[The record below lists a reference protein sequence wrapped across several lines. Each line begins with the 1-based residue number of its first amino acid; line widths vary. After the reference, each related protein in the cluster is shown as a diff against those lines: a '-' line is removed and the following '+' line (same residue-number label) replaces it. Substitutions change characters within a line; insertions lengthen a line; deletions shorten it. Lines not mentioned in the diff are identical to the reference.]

1 LKWHEH
7 SSIRTFIASDTFISK
22 PDHCGKSLHVRKSI
36 SLVIKWEGI
45 GLWWNAHAI
54 IWKRI
59 TIINHSFLPY
69 MNYSYWFFFFLLQY
83 WRLNPELLLA
93 MQALYMWAMHLVL
106 WLLVWFSD
114 RVLQTLPRLAL
125 TDPSFSPSRVA
136 GNIGNAPSYPTKII
150 TLIKVRKWQRRFWM
164 VSLFLGSHT
173 GLLR

>member
-45 GLWWNAHAI
+45 GLWWDAHAI

-69 MNYSYWFFFFLLQY
+69 MNYSYWFFFLFFYNTGDWTQSYYLLCKHSTCE
-83 WRLNPELLLA
+83 PC
-93 MQALYMWAMHLVL
+93 
-106 WLLVWFSD
+106 
-114 RVLQTLPRLAL
+114 T
-125 TDPSFSPSRVA
+125 
-136 GNIGNAPSYPTKII
+136 
-150 TLIKVRKWQRRFWM
+150 
-164 VSLFLGSHT
+164 
-173 GLLR
+173 

>member
-69 MNYSYWFFFFLLQY
+69 MNYSYWFFFFSFTILEIEPRAITCY
-83 WRLNPELLLA
+83 A
-93 MQALYMWAMHLVL
+93 
-106 WLLVWFSD
+106 S
-114 RVLQTLPRLAL
+114 TLHV
-125 TDPSFSPSRVA
+125 SH
-136 GNIGNAPSYPTKII
+136 APSPLAFS
-150 TLIKVRKWQRRFWM
+150 LIFR
-164 VSLFLGSHT
+164 
-173 GLLR
+173 